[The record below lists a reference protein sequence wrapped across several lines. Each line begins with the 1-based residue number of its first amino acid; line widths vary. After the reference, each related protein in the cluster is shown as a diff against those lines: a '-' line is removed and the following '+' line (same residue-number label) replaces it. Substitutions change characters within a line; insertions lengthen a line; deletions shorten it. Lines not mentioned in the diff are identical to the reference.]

1 MQGYLSLRIS
11 DSSELRPL
19 DAHARTRQRHTSI
32 IHYSDADSH
41 LIVTGDLRR
50 LLGTNSQWHSESK
63 RCGQECNL
71 SIHNALLY
79 MLSQRAP
86 SPWLSRSEERE
97 YLKYLFVGD
106 VLQILS
112 G

>member
-1 MQGYLSLRIS
+1 MSLSVG
-11 DSSELRPL
+11 DSSEFRSL
-19 DAHARTRQRHTSI
+19 DAHARTRQGHTSI

-50 LLGTNSQWHSESK
+50 LLGTDSQWHSEGK

-71 SIHNALLY
+71 SIHNVLLY

-86 SPWLSRSEERE
+86 SPWLSRSEERA
-97 YLKYLFVGD
+97 YLTYLFVGE